1 MGFHLQPQWSENAPA
16 AHPCCCSGVP
26 KPFVVGKSGW
36 VSLCLLP
43 EVTRE
48 WVSHSGTGVGVGG
61 RGFFRGVSG
70 RTINHSGT
78 GVGVGGRGIFRS
90 RIRKDNKPQRHRGE
104 FMALPPAPW
113 QPYPLYALCQALLCK
128 GRRKVGGFLP
138 LHPLGVPD
146 YIFHPAAWLFLFFHP
161 YPL

>member
-48 WVSHSGTGVGVGG
+48 WVS
-61 RGFFRGVSG
+61 
-70 RTINHSGT
+70 HSGT